1 MKKLAVQRMAQNR
14 RTSGGL
20 KPMKIKRAGLFTK
33 IVILAIIVY
42 AGITLVSLK
51 VQVSNARVQRDELQS
66 QVDSVQ
72 QKNTELQYAI
82 DHSTDPDTIEDIAR
96 SKLGLVKPGEKIF
109 YDVNN

>member
-1 MKKLAVQRMAQNR
+1 MKF
-14 RTSGGL
+14 
-20 KPMKIKRAGLFTK
+20 KRAGLATK

-51 VQVSNARVQRDELQS
+51 VQVSDARETRDELQG
-66 QVDSVQ
+66 QVEGVLQ
-72 QKNTELQYAI
+72 TNTELQYAI

-96 SKLGLVKPGEKIF
+96 NKLGLVKPGEKIF

>member
-1 MKKLAVQRMAQNR
+1 MKF
-14 RTSGGL
+14 
-20 KPMKIKRAGLFTK
+20 KRAGLITK

-51 VQVSNARVQRDELQS
+51 MQVSDARETRDALQS
-66 QVDSVQ
+66 QVDGVLQ
-72 QKNTELQYAI
+72 TNTELQYAI

>member
-1 MKKLAVQRMAQNR
+1 MTFK
-14 RTSGGL
+14 RTGL
-20 KPMKIKRAGLFTK
+20 ITK

-51 VQVSNARVQRDELQS
+51 VQVSDARAQRDELQTG
-66 QVDSVQ
+66 VDGEL

-82 DHSTDPDTIEDIAR
+82 DHSTDPDTLEDIAR

>member
-1 MKKLAVQRMAQNR
+1 MKPPRIGRDDTNEVQ
-14 RTSGGL
+14 TSGL
-20 KPMKIKRAGLFTK
+20 LTK

-51 VQVSNARVQRDELQS
+51 MQVSSARETRDELQG
-66 QVDSVQ
+66 QVDGVLQ
-72 QKNTELQYAI
+72 TNHELQYAI

-96 SKLGLVKPGEKIF
+96 NKLGLVKPGEKIF